1 MYKRQRLH
9 DKFDKPLVI
18 FVSVF
23 VLTIFW
29 SLPILLGLL
38 GAAPQNSS
46 TELVIFLISIYAIA
60 SASGSI
66 LNISVMS
73 ALADITDEHELK
85 TGKRQEGIFYAARAF
100 FSKASNGMGQVV
112 AGLCLD
118 IIDFPRN
125 AIPGEI
131 PRETII
137 ELGYIDGPFAMIW
150 GFIALIFYKRYK
162 INKAY
167 HDEIKAELIKRI

>member
-1 MYKRQRLH
+1 MYKRQ
-9 DKFDKPLVI
+9 
-18 FVSVF
+18 
-23 VLTIFW
+23 
-29 SLPILLGLL
+29 GLL

-118 IIDFPRN
+118 IINFPRN

-137 ELGYIDGPFAMIW
+137 ELGYIDVW

-167 HDEIKAELIKRI
+167 HDEIKAGLMKRI